1 MTRPLALLVLFL
13 VGLVPAACRHVPDDV
28 VKGNAG
34 SNGAGETSYADLVA
48 RAREAW
54 QKTPRSIESV
64 SAAREHYAA
73 AIRARADDSVVLL
86 EAARVAMWLGEFL
99 ESREDRRPI
108 TKDGITYT
116 NTVLKLQPENIEAR
130 YLHGVLAGL
139 LGDVDHDYGLNAA
152 RTVDQDM
159 RGLIEKNADIGH
171 AGPWRVLGV
180 LQMRAPGPP
189 TSVGSL
195 RNARKN
201 LLAAVERAP
210 DWPENHLYCAE
221 MEFTW
226 AKEKDLP
233 AEAQNARD
241 RLQKHL
247 LGPQARA
254 PAGAEYEFAIWQ
266 AKARELLKSN
276 P

>member
-1 MTRPLALLVLFL
+1 MAALAA
-13 VGLVPAACRHVPDDV
+13 GCRHVPDDV
-28 VKGNAG
+28 VKGNG
-34 SNGAGETSYADLVA
+34 PGNGGTEQTYTATVA
-48 RAREAW
+48 QAREAW
-54 QKTPRSIESV
+54 QKTPRSIENV
-64 SAAREHYAA
+64 KAAREKYAA
-73 AIRARADDSVVLL
+73 AIKSRPDDAVVLI
-86 EAARVAMWLGEFL
+86 EGARVAMWLGEFMP
-99 ESREDRRPI
+99 SREERRPI
-108 TKDGITYT
+108 IKEGITYT
-116 NTVLKLQPENIEAR
+116 NTVLKLQPDSIEVR

-152 RTVDQDM
+152 KTVDQDM

-180 LQMRAPGPP
+180 LQLRAPGPP

-201 LLAAVERAP
+201 LLATVEKAP
-210 DWPENHLYCAE
+210 DWPENQLYCAE

-226 AKEKDLP
+226 AKDKDQP
-233 AEAQNARD
+233 AEAQNARE
-241 RLQKHL
+241 RLQKYL
-247 LGPQARA
+247 LGPEAKA
-254 PAGAEYEFAIWQ
+254 PAGAEYEFTTWQ